1 MKNFQIVVN
10 TRMLLKNRL
19 DGIGY
24 FSYQTLNRIVSEH
37 PEHEF
42 IFLFDRKYNKEF
54 IFGDNVKGN
63 VLYPSVRT
71 PLLNYIW
78 YQISVKRYLAKTK
91 PDLFISPDG
100 LLALGSN
107 TKQLAVIHDINFK
120 HYPADLKYLLSKY
133 FNYFFPRSANTATR
147 IATVSQF
154 SKQDICN
161 QYKINP
167 SKIDVVFSGN
177 NAGFVPIEL
186 EQKNKIKDKYTKGQ
200 EFFLFI
206 GSLHPRKNII
216 RLLKA
221 FDGFKKENESNIKM
235 VLLGSMFWGKKE
247 IDQTLK
253 EMKFNTDVIFTGRVS
268 DSEIRKITAS
278 ALCLTYV
285 PYFEG
290 FGIPLLEA
298 MHADIPIICSNTTS
312 MPEVAG
318 DAALYVDPFNFEKIK
333 NAMQKIY
340 TDGQLRDDLINAGKI
355 QRDKFSWDKTA
366 SKLWETVIKCL
377 E

>member
-167 SKIDVVFSGN
+167 SKIDVVYNGN
-177 NAGFVPIEL
+177 NVGFVPIEL

-318 DAALYVDPFNFEKIK
+318 DAALYVNPFNFEEIK